1 MSGSAALPIHIV
13 TGFLGAGKTTF
24 INALLRDAA
33 LAGVL
38 IVVNEIGEIG
48 LDPWLYEKIAD
59 DAVLLSSGCLCCELR
74 GDLVDALEDQ
84 LRRRDEGALPPYS
97 RVVIETSGLADP
109 APILHAL
116 VAAPTLARRLRLAGV
131 ATLIDAV
138 NGLATLDAHPEAR
151 RQLALADLVVVTKL
165 DLVADASALFERIHA
180 DGFRVALSG
189 EGADELFAGY
199 VPLEIAF
206 AHGRDSGDFVR
217 GQTLANMSR
226 TNLQRLDRTSMK
238 FQIEAREPLLDSS
251 LAAYALSLD
260 AGALVGGGGAG
271 VSGKRP
277 LRELFAL
284 YPDQLPTAIARRRK
298 VALHVGSGLDTSQN
312 ASPWIDFAEA
322 EVSDAEFAQAKCEF
336 ALYQPTSK
344 EEALSLRLLSQSL
357 DLKRVP
363 HLAARPFLRF
373 PRLDLGEEAASAL
386 RDYLAAA

>member
-1 MSGSAALPIHIV
+1 VSGSAALPIHIV

-38 IVVNEIGEIG
+38 IVVNEFGEIG

-165 DLVADASALFERIHA
+165 DLVADASALFERIHDVNPA
-180 DGFRVALSG
+180 ARLTTEASAHEFLSESFVSSFASRASAMSAHGASARAFSFAHDAPIDDLALSR
-189 EGADELFAGY
+189 F
-199 VPLEIAF
+199 
-206 AHGRDSGDFVR
+206 
-217 GQTLANMSR
+217 
-226 TNLQRLDRTSMK
+226 LDRLRTMLGPKLLRVKGLIALKSSP
-238 FQIEAREPLLDSS
+238 QSPLLIQGAQHLLHPPRKLEAWPDGDARTRLVVIVDGASAS
-251 LAAYALSLD
+251 EVESLWRALIGAPEIDRPDLAALTDNPLAPRKAGLLD
-260 AGALVGGGGAG
+260 
-271 VSGKRP
+271 
-277 LRELFAL
+277 
-284 YPDQLPTAIARRRK
+284 
-298 VALHVGSGLDTSQN
+298 
-312 ASPWIDFAEA
+312 W
-322 EVSDAEFAQAKCEF
+322 
-336 ALYQPTSK
+336 
-344 EEALSLRLLSQSL
+344 
-357 DLKRVP
+357 
-363 HLAARPFLRF
+363 
-373 PRLDLGEEAASAL
+373 
-386 RDYLAAA
+386 